1 MWGEMRERT
10 LEAMR
15 GSFDWRRGGRGWRA
29 YWMGS
34 SEWILKRTLGES
46 DAQGVVNQKLPLQY
60 EVRGAGA

>member
-1 MWGEMRERT
+1 
-10 LEAMR
+10 MR
-15 GSFDWRRGGRGWRA
+15 GSFDWRRGEGGWRA